1 MIYNR
6 KNTSKVVASWKN
18 YLNNNVINEERNVRN
33 SEPSKVAMGNDFE
46 ALRAILIECNW
57 GDIRIKTLE
66 DVLVR
71 GNITLSELD
80 TICNKNDEY
89 EEGGN
94 NILNYD
100 QDLSDESM

>member
-18 YLNNNVINEERNVRN
+18 YLNNNIINEERNVNN

-46 ALRAILIECNW
+46 TLYAILTECGW
-57 GDIRIKTLE
+57 SDVRIDTLAN
-66 DVLVR
+66 VLER
-71 GNITLSELD
+71 ANITLSELD
-80 TICNKNDEY
+80 AICNENNQY

-94 NILNYD
+94 NVLND
-100 QDLSDESM
+100 DPHLSGERM

>member
-18 YLNNNVINEERNVRN
+18 YLNNSIINEERNVRD

-46 ALRAILIECNW
+46 ALYAILTECGW
-57 GDIRIKTLE
+57 SDVRIDTLAN
-66 DVLVR
+66 VLER
-71 GNITLSELD
+71 ANITLSELD
-80 TICNKNDEY
+80 AICNENDEY

-100 QDLSDESM
+100 EDLSDESM